1 MWLPSCTAQK
11 WPILSCP
18 AQTWAVTAI
27 HAASMCSQHG
37 CMLQAEAKA
46 WRGEVETVTRCGHLA
61 GAPPAPQ
68 QCVKMPAESCA

>member
-1 MWLPSCTAQK
+1 MWLPLALPKRAHT
-11 WPILSCP
+11 SCP

-68 QCVKMPAESCA
+68 QCVKRLLSLA